1 MHIHGVFPYLYVPF
15 DGDQPAERYSKQLA
29 SSIDKALNI
38 ALGKASS
45 TTHHVHK
52 VSVVSGM

>member
-15 DGDQPAERYSKQLA
+15 DGGQPVDRYSRQLA
-29 SSIDKALNI
+29 NSIDKALNV
-38 ALGKASS
+38 AQGRASS
-45 TTHHVHK
+45 AAQHVYK